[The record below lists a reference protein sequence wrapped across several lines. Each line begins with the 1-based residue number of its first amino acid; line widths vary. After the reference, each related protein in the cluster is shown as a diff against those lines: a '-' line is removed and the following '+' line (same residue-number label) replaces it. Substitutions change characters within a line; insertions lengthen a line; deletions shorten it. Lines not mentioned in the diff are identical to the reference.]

1 MTAQELMEYL
11 SRAKGFAIGQY
22 EDPEDN
28 KTPFVPGKGYTKEE
42 WLQMVTIRYAMNLTS
57 FRKYVG
63 TTVATNVSEETVA
76 VIMENSEP
84 VRRCLYCGRHGE
96 TLYRQ

>member
-22 EDPEDN
+22 EDPEDR
-28 KTPFVPGKGYTKEE
+28 TSPFIVGKGYTKEE

-57 FRKYVG
+57 FRK
-63 TTVATNVSEETVA
+63 
-76 VIMENSEP
+76 
-84 VRRCLYCGRHGE
+84 
-96 TLYRQ
+96 